1 MSKLTEIEM
10 LLTEV
15 NFILEEFDDKKM
27 ERSKLLILISR

>member
-1 MSKLTEIEM
+1 MSKLTEVDM

-27 ERSKLLILISR
+27 ERSKKIK

>member
-1 MSKLTEIEM
+1 MSKLTEVDM

-27 ERSKLLILISR
+27 ERSKIFL